1 MTDFVFPKNVNT
13 YEDEVA
19 KWTSEE
25 TGLNTS
31 RGVPSGTSSIDTSG
45 AANEGPASDFFWYN
59 GRWYTYTTDVSPDL
73 ETLAR
78 SLWNGRIDLE
88 LEAREVPTDP
98 PVAEDDQEEGS
109 RTPSQSTEQNTYVR
123 EDTPI
128 PDWDQSDHP
137 KSIPQASETTT
148 TSREATPVPEQSA
161 SQPASTEK
169 YPAKPSTSRPG
180 ERDNFPEWDGPTRC
194 PYRCRALLDTEE
206 LYVSHM
212 RTHKGRSYTCEAPG
226 CSKVYVHMRTL
237 RKHQRQAHGNPQ
249 SGGYITKHNSKAW
262 FRLSSHSLSRSS
274 GQCQFHL
281 NSQRLYQLRSR
292 AWYTLCSQN
301 VSRASREVW
310 YRLFSEG

>member
-1 MTDFVFPKNVNT
+1 MDVGRNWLE
-13 YEDEVA
+13 YIEVLYIPRFTPA
-19 KWTSEE
+19 LLTQI
-25 TGLNTS
+25 